1 MTVTY
6 GGSKNFKG
14 LVSVIPFGE
23 AYVQRIMVVSDGSEG
38 ANRAV
43 DVAAGLAKAVNG
55 ILWIVSVRDVKLL
68 TNHMK
73 EIRQLGMSETLL
85 ERFTKQILTE
95 AKERANRLGVS
106 DVRIHVFEGDAAET
120 IIDVVK
126 REQVELLVV
135 GRRGRGAL
143 ASLALGSVAQKLASF
158 CSCCVMVVP

>member
-1 MTVTY
+1 
-6 GGSKNFKG
+6 

-73 EIRQLGMSETLL
+73 EIRQLGMSENLL
-85 ERFTKQILTE
+85 ERFTKQILTK
-95 AKERANRLGVS
+95 AKERAKRLGVS
-106 DVRIHVFEGDAAET
+106 DVRIDVFEGDAAET

>member
-1 MTVTY
+1 
-6 GGSKNFKG
+6 

-38 ANRAV
+38 ANRAI

-73 EIRQLGMSETLL
+73 EIRQLGMSENLL

-95 AKERANRLGVS
+95 AKERAKRLGVS
-106 DVRIHVFEGDAAET
+106 DVRIDVFEGDAAET